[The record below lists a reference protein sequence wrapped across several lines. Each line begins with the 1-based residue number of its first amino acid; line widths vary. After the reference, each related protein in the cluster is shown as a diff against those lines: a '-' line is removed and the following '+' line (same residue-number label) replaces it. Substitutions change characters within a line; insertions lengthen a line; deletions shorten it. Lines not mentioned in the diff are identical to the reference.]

1 MFISLSYSVSSIYPS
16 SWSELALDSQI
27 PVNVATNNA
36 TNPTEVDD
44 AMVVDSTVI
53 GIEAMPPKPIDGA
66 TEEIPFIPASQRLKS
81 TLDTTEIDN
90 AIVVVGQRQKKR
102 KRDKAATTSTADS
115 QPGTPNT
122 KSSSSKKAKKE
133 KEREQANE
141 EDGEEGEEGEVVE
154 MEPFDYAG
162 AKNIL
167 DDEPEAREE
176 SRKDKKKKQKR
187 NNKGAPSA
195 IEDCVFYVLLILF
208 VTCFRF
214 NREWRAGVWQFPGA
228 TEG

>member
-36 TNPTEVDD
+36 TNPTKVDD
-44 AMVVDSTVI
+44 AMVVDSTVM

-102 KRDKAATTSTADS
+102 KRDKVATTSTADS
-115 QPGTPNT
+115 QPGTPST
-122 KSSSSKKAKKE
+122 KSSKKAKKE
-133 KEREQANE
+133 KEKEQANE
-141 EDGEEGEEGEVVE
+141 QDGEEGEEGEVVE
-154 MEPFDYAG
+154 MEPFDYEG

-176 SRKDKKKKQKR
+176 SRRDKKKKQKR